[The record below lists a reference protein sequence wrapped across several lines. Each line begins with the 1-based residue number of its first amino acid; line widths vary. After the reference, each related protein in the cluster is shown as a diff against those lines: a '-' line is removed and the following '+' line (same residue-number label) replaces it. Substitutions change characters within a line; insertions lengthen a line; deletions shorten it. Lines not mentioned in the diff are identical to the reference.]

1 MPSKED
7 ANVDFLY
14 KMADSVVISDEFKD
28 TINDFAKE
36 NQIKLHENFWHL
48 GNLRK
53 DKFQV

>member
-1 MPSKED
+1 MRMLI
-7 ANVDFLY
+7 FFM

-48 GNLRK
+48 EFKER
-53 DKFQV
+53 